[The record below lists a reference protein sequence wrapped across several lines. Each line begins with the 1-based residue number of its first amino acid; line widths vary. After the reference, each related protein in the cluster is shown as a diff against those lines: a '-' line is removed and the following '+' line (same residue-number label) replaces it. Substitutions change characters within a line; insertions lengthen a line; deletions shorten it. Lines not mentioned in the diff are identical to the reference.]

1 MYIYIY
7 VYICLYK
14 LVGFDEQMGETY
26 LVFGFPSSND
36 FTVYKDLIAGIGPKG
51 VIPNGFIL
59 VCERV

>member
-1 MYIYIY
+1 MYIYI
-7 VYICLYK
+7 YK
-14 LVGFDEQMGETY
+14 LVGFDEQMGKTY
-26 LVFGFPSSND
+26 LVFEFPSSND